1 MGNIYNCMNKGLKS
15 SLCVCAKI
23 IAGCYFIC
31 IGSVSEAWGM
41 PGDKRYYL
49 RNLSI
54 KEGLSQNTV
63 NTVLQDR
70 QGFMWFG
77 TKDGL
82 NRFDGLSLKV
92 FRREFGNPRSIGNNI
107 ITTLYEG
114 KDGNLWVGTDAGL
127 YIYRPEKEEFDRF
140 AVSTGEGVQIE
151 ETVTMIGNDSVGQI
165 WMAVE
170 RQGIFRYDPGK
181 KELRNY
187 PLNRKKN
194 HQANVQCFAFDGK
207 GRMWIG
213 FFGEG
218 LWYSED
224 GLETLVPFQ
233 TPRGE
238 KVFAEDIVSR
248 ILPGPYNCLYVAS
261 AKGGLREVNLTSG
274 KVRDLLVSDE
284 NRQNLWVRD
293 ICLYSDAEIWVGSE
307 SGVFIYNIRTDHYTH
322 LITSGEDPYALS
334 DNAVYSFCK
343 DKEGGIW
350 IGTYFGGVDYY
361 PVPYTYFE
369 KYYPLHHSNSLHGRR
384 VREFCPAPDGSVWIG
399 TEDGG
404 LNRFDPVT
412 KKFYFFE
419 PSREF
424 RNVHALCMDGEFLWI
439 GTFSKGLK
447 VLNTK
452 TGKIRSY
459 SRGVALN
466 SLNDNSVFSIFK
478 TSAGDIWLGTLFGL
492 LQYDREKDCFI
503 RIPELEGKFIHD
515 IKEDAQGNMWL
526 ATYANGAWKFDV
538 KNKKWVNFL
547 QDDRDT
553 SSLPYNKVL
562 SIYEDTHRQ
571 VWLTTQG
578 GGFCRYC
585 PETENFVRYTM
596 REGLPNDVVYQIVE
610 DKEGYFWLTTNKGL
624 LRFDREKGEFKSFTI
639 ANGLLCNQFNYR
651 SSLKTPDGKIYL
663 GSIEGFIVFDPQNF
677 QENKYIP
684 PVAVTDFWLFNNRVE
699 VGEENSPLKKSIIIS
714 DTLVL
719 KSNQNSFSFRIAALS
734 YQAPEMNQLMYRL
747 DGFDSDWQPSDRGP
761 LITYSNLK
769 HGDYIF
775 RVKASNS
782 DGVWNEQERIL
793 YVSVL
798 PPFYLSGWAYSLYV
812 LLGIASI
819 LYTLFYFRRRNA
831 RHYRLQA
838 EKFEREK
845 EREIYRAKIDYFT
858 NVAHEIRTP
867 LTLIKGPLENILMK
881 KEIQPEVEEDLN
893 IMNRNTE
900 RLLNL
905 TNQLLDFRKTE
916 VKGFRLN
923 FVERNI
929 SALIRETGLRFLP
942 LAKQKEI
949 EFSMDIPEGE
959 FMAHVDQEAFTK
971 ILSNLFSNAVKYGD
985 TRITV
990 KLDTGQADG
999 FAIEVANDG
1008 VIVPPEVRT
1017 EIFKPFVQY
1026 QDQEIKEVTGGSGIG
1041 LALARSLAE
1050 LHQGSLKMTEET
1062 DRNCFVLL
1070 LPITQKGVIR
1080 LKPEVQEQHNRELDI
1095 RENKAINK
1103 NKPIALIVE
1112 DDPDMLVFLE
1122 RQLSVYYNVIKAVD
1136 GKKALEILD
1145 STYVNIVVS
1154 DVVMPCMDG
1163 FELCHRLKSDVN
1175 YSHIP
1180 VVLLTAKTNMQS
1192 KIEGLEMGADAYI
1205 EKPFSVEFL
1214 YATLANLLQN
1224 REKLR
1229 ETYAR
1234 SPLVAS
1240 NTMALSKADEEF
1252 LKKLHEIIRANL
1264 HNPDFGM
1271 DDVADA
1277 LYMSR
1282 SSFYRKIRG
1291 LSDLTP
1297 NDYLRLER
1305 LKKAAELL
1313 QEGKYPVSEI
1323 CYLVGFN
1330 TPSYF
1335 TKCFLKQFGVLP
1347 KDFAGK

>member
-1 MGNIYNCMNKGLKS
+1 MNKGLKS
-15 SLCVCAKI
+15 PLFVYAKI
-23 IAGCYFIC
+23 VLWCYFAW
-31 IGSVSEAWGM
+31 IGSVAEVWGITD
-41 PGDKRYYL
+41 DKRYYL

-54 KEGLSQNTV
+54 KDGLSQNTV

-82 NRFDGLSLKV
+82 NRFDGLSLKI
-92 FRREFGNPRSIGNNI
+92 FRREYGNPRSIGNNI
-107 ITTLYEG
+107 ITTLYED
-114 KDGNLWVGTDAGL
+114 KAGNLWVGTDAGL
-127 YIYRPEKEEFDRF
+127 YIYQPEKEKFNPF
-140 AVSTGEGVQIE
+140 AISTNDGIRIE

-165 WMAVE
+165 WIAVE
-170 RQGIFRYDPGK
+170 RQGIFKYDPEEGILK
-181 KELRNY
+181 NY
-187 PLNRKKN
+187 PLNRKEK

-207 GRMWIG
+207 DRMWIG

-224 GLETLVPFQ
+224 GLKTLRPFR
-233 TPRGE
+233 TEE
-238 KVFAEDIVSR
+238 KEKIFAEDIVSR

-261 AKGGLREVNLTSG
+261 AKGGLREINLTSG
-274 KVRDLLVSDE
+274 KVRDLLARDE

-293 ICLYSDAEIWVGSE
+293 ICLYSDTEIWVGSE
-307 SGVFIYNIRTDHYTH
+307 SGVFIYNLRTNRYTH
-322 LITSGEDPYALS
+322 LKTSGDNPYALS

-343 DKEGGIW
+343 DKEGGMW
-350 IGTYFGGVDYY
+350 IGSYFGGVDYY

-369 KYYPLHHSNSLHGRR
+369 KYYPLYYQNSIHGKR
-384 VREFCPAPDGSVWIG
+384 VREFCPAPDGSIWIG

-412 KKFYFFE
+412 RKFSFFE

-424 RNVHALCMDGEFLWI
+424 RNVHALCMDGENLWI

-452 TGKIRSY
+452 TGKMKSY
-459 SRGVALN
+459 SQGITPN
-466 SLNDNSVFSIFK
+466 SLNDNNVFSIFK

-492 LQYDREKDCFI
+492 LQYNKGKDCFI
-503 RIPELEGKFIHD
+503 RIPELEGIFIHD
-515 IKEDAQGNMWL
+515 IKEDSQGNIWL

-538 KNKKWVNFL
+538 KTKIWTNFL
-547 QDDRDT
+547 QNEKDT
-553 SSLPYNKVL
+553 ASLPYNKVL
-562 SIYEDTHRQ
+562 SIYEDSRRQ

-585 PETENFVRYTM
+585 PETKNFVRYTM
-596 REGLPNDVVYQIVE
+596 QNGLPNDVVYQIVE
-610 DKEGYFWLTTNKGL
+610 DQEGYFWLTTNRGL
-624 LRFDREKGEFKSFTI
+624 LRFDRKKEEFKSFTI

-651 SSLKTPDGKIYL
+651 SGLRMPDGKIYF
-663 GSIEGFIVFDPQNF
+663 GSIEGFIVFNPQSF

-684 PVAVTDFWLFNNRVE
+684 PVTITDFWLFNDRAE
-699 VGEENSPLKKSIIIS
+699 VGKEGSPLKKSIIIS
-714 DTLVL
+714 DTLIL

-747 DGFDSDWQPSDRGP
+747 EGFDAEWQPSDRGP

-769 HGDYIF
+769 HGDYVF

-782 DGVWNEQERIL
+782 DGVWNKQERIL
-793 YVSVL
+793 YISIL
-798 PPFYLSGWAYSLYV
+798 PPFYLSAGAYSLYI
-812 LLGIASI
+812 LLGIASV
-819 LYTLFYFRRRNA
+819 LYTIFYFRRRNA

-845 EREIYRAKIDYFT
+845 EREIYRAKIDFFT

-881 KEIQPEVEEDLN
+881 KEMQPEVEEDLN

-929 SALIRETGLRFLP
+929 PALVRETWQRFLP
-942 LAKQKEI
+942 LAKQRQI
-949 EFSMDIPEGE
+949 NFTLDMPDGE
-959 FMAHVDQEAFTK
+959 LTAHVDQEAFTK
-971 ILSNLFSNAVKYGD
+971 MLSNLFSNAVKYAK
-985 TRITV
+985 TFIIVRLSVT
-990 KLDTGQADG
+990 QADQ
-999 FAIEVANDG
+999 FALKVTNDG
-1008 VIVPPEVRT
+1008 IVVPPEVRE

-1026 QDQEIKEVTGGSGIG
+1026 QDREIKEVTGGSGIG

-1050 LHQGSLKMTEET
+1050 LHQGSLAMTEET
-1062 DRNCFVLL
+1062 DRNGFLLL

-1080 LKPEVQEQHNRELDI
+1080 LKPDIPEPKKREP
-1095 RENKAINK
+1095 ETKEKAEMNK
-1103 NKPIALIVE
+1103 NKPIVLVVE
-1112 DDPDMLVFLE
+1112 DDPDMLIFLE
-1122 RQLSVYYNVIKAVD
+1122 RQLTAYYNVLKATD
-1136 GKKALEILD
+1136 GRKALETLD
-1145 STYVNIVVS
+1145 AAYVNIVVS
-1154 DVVMPCMDG
+1154 DVVMPNMDG

-1180 VVLLTAKTNMQS
+1180 VVLLTAKTNMKS

-1214 YATLANLLQN
+1214 YATMANLLQN

-1240 NTMALSKADEEF
+1240 NTMAMSKADEEF

-1323 CYLVGFN
+1323 CYLAGFN

-1335 TKCFLKQFGVLP
+1335 TKCFFKQFGVLP
-1347 KDFAGK
+1347 KDFSGK